1 MISPRRVLVAGA
13 TGYVGGRLIARL
25 LGEGHRVRALAREP
39 AGLRKRPWVRQV
51 EVVQGDALNPHEVH
65 AAMQGADFA
74 YYLIHSMA
82 GNLDFHERDL
92 AAARIFGGAAKAN
105 RLERII
111 YLGGLGDPNGD
122 LSPHLRSR
130 QDTGRA
136 LTEAGVPVTELRAA
150 IIVGAGSASFEM
162 IRHLTERIPI
172 MICPRWVFTRVQ
184 PIAIQDVLA
193 YLLASLDRPGEEGE
207 VVEIGGKDVLTY
219 GDMMLG
225 YARVRGL
232 RRILIAVPVLSP
244 RLSSYWVHWMTPIPA
259 SIARPLIEGLRSEVI
274 VRDDRAR
281 RLFPHIAPMGYG
293 RAVELALSGS
303 EATGRETPMKADSGN
318 RN

>member
-1 MISPRRVLVAGA
+1 M
-13 TGYVGGRLIARL
+13 
-25 LGEGHRVRALAREP
+25 
-39 AGLRKRPWVRQV
+39 
-51 EVVQGDALNPHEVH
+51 
-65 AAMQGADFA
+65 
-74 YYLIHSMA
+74 
-82 GNLDFHERDL
+82 
-92 AAARIFGGAAKAN
+92 
-105 RLERII
+105 
-111 YLGGLGDPNGD
+111 
-122 LSPHLRSR
+122 
-130 QDTGRA
+130 
-136 LTEAGVPVTELRAA
+136 
-150 IIVGAGSASFEM
+150 
-162 IRHLTERIPI
+162 
-172 MICPRWVFTRVQ
+172 VFTRVQ